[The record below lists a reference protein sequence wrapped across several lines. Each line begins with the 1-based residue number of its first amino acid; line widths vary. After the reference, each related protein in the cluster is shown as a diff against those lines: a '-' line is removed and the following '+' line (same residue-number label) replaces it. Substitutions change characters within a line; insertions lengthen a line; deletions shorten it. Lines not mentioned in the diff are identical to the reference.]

1 MSKEQYRQRSEN
13 VKTWRPSFGAQRG
26 PGRFPLPAGWGIMES
41 QRRGK
46 APPTEKGGVS
56 MKITALVE
64 NTTSDESLG
73 KEHGL
78 SLWIEALGHRILFD
92 MGQTDLF
99 ARNAALLGI
108 DLAAA
113 DLAVLSHGHYD
124 HGGGLAKFLELNQTA
139 PVYLNQH
146 AFEPHY
152 HGSERYIGLDP
163 ALASSPRLH
172 FVGDTAEIAP
182 GLTLSTCNGR
192 PKEKDLG
199 SFGLTVEEGGAFR
212 PEDFR
217 HEHYLMIEE
226 NGKRV
231 LISGCSH
238 KGILNLVDWFHP
250 DVLVGGFHFNTL
262 PLDDTLAGYAKELSA
277 SGARF
282 YTCHCTGRK
291 QYAFMKDYMDRLAY
305 LSTGQTILI

>member
-1 MSKEQYRQRSEN
+1 MSRDQYRRRGGK
-13 VKTWRPSFGAQRG
+13 VKPRAEDFGAERAG
-26 PGRFPLPAGWGIMES
+26 AVPFWGRMGYNGTTAAGESPPPG
-41 QRRGK
+41 
-46 APPTEKGGVS
+46 EKGGDK

-64 NTTSDESLG
+64 NTTSDERLG

-78 SLWIEALGHRILFD
+78 SLWIEALDHHILFD

-99 ARNAALLGI
+99 ARNAAMLGI
-108 DLAAA
+108 DLGQA

-139 PVYLNQH
+139 PVYLNRH

-152 HGSERYIGLDP
+152 HGTERYIGLDP
-163 ALASSPRLH
+163 ALASSPRLR
-172 FVGDTAEIAP
+172 FVEDQAEIAP

-192 PKEKDLG
+192 EKEKDLG

-212 PEDFR
+212 SEDFR
-217 HEHYLMIEE
+217 HEHYL
-226 NGKRV
+226 
-231 LISGCSH
+231 LI
-238 KGILNLVDWFHP
+238 GILNLVDWFKP

-262 PLDDTLAGYAKELSA
+262 PLDDTLAGYARELDE
-277 SGARF
+277 SGTRF

-291 QYAFMKDYMDRLAY
+291 QYAFMEDYMSRLGY
-305 LSTGQTILI
+305 LATGDTIEI

>member
-1 MSKEQYRQRSEN
+1 
-13 VKTWRPSFGAQRG
+13 
-26 PGRFPLPAGWGIMES
+26 
-41 QRRGK
+41 
-46 APPTEKGGVS
+46 

-64 NTTSDESLG
+64 NTTSSEALG

-99 ARNAALLGI
+99 ARNAAALGI
-108 DLAAA
+108 DLGQA

-139 PVYLNQH
+139 PVYLNRH

-152 HGSERYIGLDP
+152 HGTERYIGLDP
-163 ALASSPRLH
+163 ALDSSPRLR
-172 FVGDTAEIAP
+172 FVDDQAELAP
-182 GLTLSTCNGR
+182 GLTLSTCNGKE
-192 PKEKDLG
+192 KEKDLG

-262 PLDDTLAGYAKELSA
+262 PLDDTLAGYAQELSA
-277 SGARF
+277 SGTRF